1 MSDTTSGYF
10 GQLSPTTMG
19 SEFNSRVF
27 MVQQILSKI
36 ATSMPVIVKAVDTV
50 AMTVDVQ
57 PMVSQVTGLG
67 NTVEHGT
74 IFGLPYV
81 QYQGGGSALLIDPV
95 VGDIGLGVFCSHD
108 ISAVKTNKAVA
119 PPGSLRRFSWSDGV
133 YIGGFL
139 NSAPVNYIRISDAGI
154 EIVHPTKTTVT
165 SPTIKFDG
173 NVEVTGDALIS
184 GNVNLGGTG
193 GQFVKLA
200 SGSNA
205 TKVKAV

>member
-10 GQLSPTTMG
+10 GPQSPMTMG

-36 ATSMPVIVKAVDTV
+36 ATSMPVIVKAVDTG

-57 PMVSQVTGLG
+57 PMVSQVTGLV

-133 YIGGFL
+133 YVGGFL
-139 NSAPVNYIRISDAGI
+139 NSAPVNYIRISGE
-154 EIVHPTKTTVT
+154 EIDIIHPAMV
-165 SPTIKFDG
+165 SVVAPTINLDG
-173 NVEVTGDALIS
+173 NVSATGNLSAGNGITCSFTTTTGQVVTVQNGI
-184 GNVNLGGTG
+184 VTNLR
-193 GQFVKLA
+193 
-200 SGSNA
+200 
-205 TKVKAV
+205 